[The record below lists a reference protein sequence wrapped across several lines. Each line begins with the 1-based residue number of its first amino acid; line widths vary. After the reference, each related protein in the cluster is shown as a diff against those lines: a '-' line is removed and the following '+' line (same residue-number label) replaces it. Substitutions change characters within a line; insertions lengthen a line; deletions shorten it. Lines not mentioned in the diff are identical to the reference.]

1 MRQVPL
7 SAVIAAEA
15 SPAAS
20 AAMEVTGSFIVAIQ
34 ADADF
39 AGTALTAEASYDG
52 GLTWAPVTDD
62 AGAVPTVTIAA
73 STTARLDASEW
84 CFADLIR
91 FVSNTTQPAATP
103 STLIVV
109 VLAD

>member
-1 MRQVPL
+1 MRQVSL
-7 SAVIAAEA
+7 SAVIAAEL

-20 AAMEVTGSFIVAIQ
+20 SALEVTGSFVVAVQ
-34 ADADF
+34 TDADF
-39 AGTALTAEASYDG
+39 AGTALTAEASYDD
-52 GLTWAPVTDD
+52 GLTWAPVADD
-62 AGAVPTVTIAA
+62 AGAVPTITIAA

-103 STLIVV
+103 STLTVV